1 MQALMAVRMQNGAPR
16 PMKMGTIASPW
27 RYDAEALTTPS
38 TGNSAAACDFA
49 LRPVGVSRAA
59 PPPSVPV
66 RRDRPQCDIAHQ
78 PDLGHIPSVDERFC
92 NEREL
97 SPAQFGLRRGL
108 AHPKGRA
115 QSDVSP
121 SVTTSRN
128 DALR

>member
-1 MQALMAVRMQNGAPR
+1 MQNGAPR
-16 PMKMGTIASPW
+16 SMKMGTIASPS

-49 LRPVGVSRAA
+49 LRRSEKAGRLPRPASLCA
-59 PPPSVPV
+59 P
-66 RRDRPQCDIAHQ
+66 DRPQCDIAHQ